1 MNLTHRII
9 NTDGCSIILK
19 QSVLVKY
26 IASNGNIIRRGAG
39 DKNNRSELLLILREL
54 VILNLNLALRIIV

>member
-1 MNLTHRII
+1 LNLTHRII